1 MKTFFPKT
9 LLFLFASFIVVS
21 CDKDDTPQPNPGLS
35 TSSLEEIIAGNYWS
49 EKIHFMV
56 YGYGD
61 QWPRVVQEHPE
72 DIIKF
77 YQLDGGYSY
86 PEQTTLD
93 KIYVEKDTRK
103 VRRYMSDEYGVYLE
117 YYQNSYTIEYDEGY
131 QSIRIRSPFDS
142 LAYMNAIAGSEMQV
156 VTILE
161 DEIVFDAPIKPFIRE
176 TWKLDHFFQGVYFLG
191 IRIHWTKEN
200 PDRFKSAKPLD

>member
-1 MKTFFPKT
+1 MNKHCRIA
-9 LLFLFASFIVVS
+9 LILCSLCFLFA

-49 EKIHFMV
+49 EKIHFMSYV
-56 YGYGD
+56 PGKMNPEIKEY
-61 QWPRVVQEHPE
+61 PE

-176 TWKLDHFFQGVYFLG
+176 TWGLDWFFRDECFLG